1 MNLQDI
7 LNQANGKNL
16 SIEEFLKEQGIS
28 LENVNIDIS
37 YNSIFDKL
45 INHCENLFDY
55 RRKDHNFRHC
65 LSTIVFLS
73 IIAVFCL
80 AKDVKSIYNFI
91 RCNYNKFRNNI
102 ELPKKKN
109 GEPISL
115 TSPSYSTILR
125 CLRDIEPDQLELCI
139 KNWVD
144 TIQIYKSCE
153 NKNKIEMNSNID
165 ITKIAKTASKQASN
179 VKIYVDN
186 NETIEQ
192 SPDYDLTSQ
201 NIQDT
206 NFFSE
211 KKLQMNLMKI
221 MNIV

>member
-1 MNLQDI
+1 M
-7 LNQANGKNL
+7 
-16 SIEEFLKEQGIS
+16 
-28 LENVNIDIS
+28 
-37 YNSIFDKL
+37 
-45 INHCENLFDY
+45 
-55 RRKDHNFRHC
+55 
-65 LSTIVFLS
+65 
-73 IIAVFCL
+73 
-80 AKDVKSIYNFI
+80 
-91 RCNYNKFRNNI
+91 
-102 ELPKKKN
+102 
-109 GEPISL
+109 
-115 TSPSYSTILR
+115 
-125 CLRDIEPDQLELCI
+125 RDIEPDQLELCI
-139 KNWVD
+139 NNWVD

-153 NKNKIEMNSNID
+153 NKNEIEMNSNID

-201 NIQDT
+201 NIPDK